1 MAIDFLQMGLEF
13 GGGGILGFL
22 IGFATKKIAK
32 LIAVI
37 IGLEL
42 ALFKF
47 LESKGVLSVN
57 WDALAGAAG
66 NVSSAGVDAGGEAS
80 GYLMSLLSALPVG
93 GGFALGAFL
102 GFKKG

>member
-1 MAIDFLQMGLEF
+1 MGLEF

-22 IGFATKKIAK
+22 IGFATKKVAK
-32 LIAVI
+32 VIAVI

-47 LESKGVLSVN
+47 LETKGVLSVN

-66 NVSSAGVDAGGEAS
+66 NVSAAGVETGGDAA
-80 GYLMSLLSALPVG
+80 GYLASLLSALPVG

>member
-1 MAIDFLQMGLEF
+1 MALDFLQMGLEF

-47 LESKGVLSVN
+47 LETKGVLTVN

-66 NVSSAGVDAGGEAS
+66 NVSSAGVDAGGEAG